1 MSLVQ
6 KLSQLKVS
14 SITYEQILS
23 SQELSF
29 MTEVIST
36 QNFKENLKNV
46 HLIISDLDDALRS
59 LNVMAECKCLESVEL
74 GYKNSCIF
82 DIISV
87 PEDAI
92 KVAEKKFYDKVGKI
106 KKFRIYHK

>member
-6 KLSQLKVS
+6 KLSQFKVS
-14 SITYEQILS
+14 SISYEQILS
-23 SQELSF
+23 SQELWF

-36 QNFKENLKNV
+36 QNFKDNLKNV
-46 HLIISDLDDALRS
+46 NLMINDLDDALKF
-59 LNVMAECKCLESVEL
+59 LNVLAKCKCLESVEL
-74 GYKNSCIF
+74 RYRNSCIF
-82 DIISV
+82 DIIDD

-92 KVAEKKFYDKVGKI
+92 KIAEKKFYDKVGKI

>member
-14 SITYEQILS
+14 RITCEQILS
-23 SQELSF
+23 SQELWF
-29 MTEVIST
+29 ITEVIST

-46 HLIISDLDDALRS
+46 HLIISDLDHALRF
-59 LNVMAECKCLESVEL
+59 LNVLAECNSLESVEL
-74 GYKNSCIF
+74 GYKNSCLF
-82 DIISV
+82 DIIGD

-92 KVAEKKFYDKVGKI
+92 KEAEEKFYDKVGKI
-106 KKFRIYHK
+106 KKLRIYHK